1 MALERTLAIVK
12 PDAVAG
18 GHAGTVIS
26 RIEKEGF
33 RILALRMARLSKEEA
48 EGFYHVHKERPFFS
62 DLVRFMTSGP
72 VVLMCLERDGAI
84 AKWRDVM
91 GPTDP
96 AKAAEGTLRKQVGT
110 NIERNGTHGSDA
122 PDTAAFEVGYFFRGM
137 ELR

>member
-12 PDAVAG
+12 PDAVASRNVG
-18 GHAGTVIS
+18 VVLS

-33 RILALRMARLSKEEA
+33 RIVALRMAMLSKEEA
-48 EGFYHVHKERPFFS
+48 EGFYHVHKERPFFA
-62 DLVRFMTSGP
+62 DLVAFMTSGP

-84 AKWRDVM
+84 AKWREVM

-96 AKAAEGTLRKQVGT
+96 AKAPNGTLRKQVGT

-122 PDTAAFEVGYFFRGM
+122 PETAAFEVTYFFRGL